1 MLHLHRFR
9 NWFMRPDKLPAP
21 RPRLSPRTQP
31 HWGHALVGL
40 KVPFHQGRRWAEL
53 WSSSRNPPRSVSK
66 QTERKPQKLEIKG
79 LFGFRFLLALTL
91 GISRFLP
98 LGLTSSRSFLPQP
111 HCRGTHLIEAKHNGQ
126 EEASRAPATRRGSRG
141 TETPGSWGLVCS
153 VFPNLQESIHLR
165 LLILLL

>member
-79 LFGFRFLLALTL
+79 LLGFRFLLALTL

-111 HCRGTHLIEAKHNGQ
+111 HCRGTHLIEAEHNGQ
-126 EEASRAPATRRGSRG
+126 EEASRAPPTRKGS
-141 TETPGSWGLVCS
+141 
-153 VFPNLQESIHLR
+153 
-165 LLILLL
+165 

>member
-1 MLHLHRFR
+1 MLHLQRFR

-21 RPRLSPRTQP
+21 QPRLSPRTQP
-31 HWGHALVGL
+31 HWGRAPGGL
-40 KVPFHQGRRWAEL
+40 KVPFTRGDAGLSSGAPPEILQGA
-53 WSSSRNPPRSVSK
+53 VSK

-111 HCRGTHLIEAKHNGQ
+111 QRRGTHLIEAEHNGQ
-126 EEASRAPATRRGSRG
+126 EEASRAAATRRGSRG
-141 TETPGSWGLVCS
+141 TETPGSWGLVCL